1 MSISTE
7 SVNGDIT
14 ADQEH
19 LWPTFAN
26 LDPSEELRRLRARIV
41 QLEHQQM
48 INSSISSSGFDLV
61 AQNGNDAVYTLH
73 GQNDEIELNNDKEFT
88 ADQEEA
94 EGQTKLDQLEKQ
106 TANAEQQK
114 VNQKALSTAIDQ
126 GINQLKEEL
135 SAKME
140 QYQKEQQLNID
151 ALTEAQKRNVDHYSR
166 MQTTINDLEHKQ
178 KNDQEE
184 LLRKMDESQ
193 AMVVAKLEDQ
203 KLLNVNK
210 FAELEKYQN
219 KQQQNINAFTE
230 AQKGNVEIDGKIGK
244 LERSDAILNSWRC
257 DPYRIVGLIV
267 LFILFIFAIRG
278 LDEQKENRLKMNEQW
293 NEIRAIN
300 ESLNLVQVMLVAEL
314 DEQKLSNANKF
325 AELGQQNA
333 LQEKVVKMEE
343 YQKQQQ
349 QNIDASTHLFVKM
362 KEQQN
367 EMRAMNNSL
376 NSVQAMVIAELGT
389 GLIPQQNR
397 WDSAECHWDLTLSEP
412 EQLIVQFTGQIKRG
426 WFSVLAERPIPK
438 GNSGIFYYEVKILE
452 EERGI
457 FIGLGIKEMRM
468 YNCIGYYKGTYAYE
482 SSGIC
487 WGHEVAGC
495 SHWNGRPYIEG
506 KPKFGVGDVVGC
518 GVNLATRQIFY
529 TKNGQRLDPANLF
542 VSFAADL
549 YPSVTLYPSG
559 DKIEANFGPNFEYKF

>member
-61 AQNGNDAVYTLH
+61 AQNGNDAVYTLY

-88 ADQEEA
+88 ADQEEE
-94 EGQTKLDQLEKQ
+94 EGQTKLDQLE
-106 TANAEQQK
+106 
-114 VNQKALSTAIDQ
+114 
-126 GINQLKEEL
+126 GMNQLKEEL

-230 AQKGNVEIDGKIGK
+230 VQKGNVEIDGKIGK

-300 ESLNLVQVMLVAEL
+300 ESLNLVHVMLVAEL

-362 KEQQN
+362 NEQQN

-376 NSVQAMVIAELGT
+376 NSVQAM
-389 GLIPQQNR
+389 N
-397 WDSAECHWDLTLSEP
+397 SE
-412 EQLIVQFTGQIKRG
+412 I
-426 WFSVLAERPIPK
+426 
-438 GNSGIFYYEVKILE
+438 
-452 EERGI
+452 
-457 FIGLGIKEMRM
+457 
-468 YNCIGYYKGTYAYE
+468 
-482 SSGIC
+482 
-487 WGHEVAGC
+487 
-495 SHWNGRPYIEG
+495 
-506 KPKFGVGDVVGC
+506 
-518 GVNLATRQIFY
+518 
-529 TKNGQRLDPANLF
+529 
-542 VSFAADL
+542 
-549 YPSVTLYPSG
+549 PSV
-559 DKIEANFGPNFEYKF
+559 F